1 MEKFRWEDP
10 SIFKINKE
18 DGHAIMMPYDSE
30 NEALSGKE
38 SKYKQSLNGKWKFY
52 WQRGLKNQPENFQ
65 LVSFDDS
72 HWDEINVPS
81 VWQTAG
87 YSVSY

>member
-30 NEALSGKE
+30 NEALSGNE
-38 SKYKQSLNGKWKFY
+38 SKYKQSLNG
-52 WQRGLKNQPENFQ
+52 RE
-65 LVSFDDS
+65 V
-72 HWDEINVPS
+72 
-81 VWQTAG
+81 
-87 YSVSY
+87 

>member
-30 NEALSGKE
+30 RST
-38 SKYKQSLNGKWKFY
+38 F
-52 WQRGLKNQPENFQ
+52 R
-65 LVSFDDS
+65 
-72 HWDEINVPS
+72 
-81 VWQTAG
+81 
-87 YSVSY
+87 